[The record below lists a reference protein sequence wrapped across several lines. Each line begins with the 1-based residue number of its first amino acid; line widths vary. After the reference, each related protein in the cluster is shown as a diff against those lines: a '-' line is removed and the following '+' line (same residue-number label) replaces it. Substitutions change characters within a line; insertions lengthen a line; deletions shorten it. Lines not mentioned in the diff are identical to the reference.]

1 MKTVKLY
8 GPLAEFVGAKELQ
21 ADVRSPAEAI
31 RFLAV
36 NFPGL
41 SEHMARQH
49 YCVKSGVF
57 DVECIEEL
65 HFPAG
70 SKEAISIIPVV
81 GGASKFGKILAG
93 AALIVGSFL
102 IPGSAA
108 ILGIGLK
115 GLAFSIGASLVLGGV
130 AEILAPTPKSF
141 GRDERDPNSSN
152 IFSGVANVS
161 RAGVP
166 LPIVYGETVVGS
178 VVVSL
183 GLRAVGSSNE
193 ENENEDGRKL
203 TGTYTQSGLQSG
215 SYQNADK
222 DSMTDKR
229 FRQSRRTVATKDE
242 NDQSWVMIAFNKP
255 KFFSK
260 VVVGCDFDETLGSAD
275 NETWGKSFAEDANI
289 QGGIAFSNPNPGIT
303 WQNIGNT
310 GTFNKGIQT
319 YDVTVDPESGGYT
332 HLRIKKND
340 AKLAI
345 TEFYAIQMPSDLDPE
360 PGEGEQ
366 PELSSTAYARIIDV
380 LSEGGI
386 EGWPAARKFSQ
397 DSAEYDIAALKNIYL
412 NETPIL
418 APGANVSDPKGT
430 DYNFQNVTA
439 KFRYGTIGQNTT
451 PSGFQLVEAEQAV
464 EAKVTKDQAIT
475 REITN
480 TNVNEVRVTV
490 TSPVM
495 QKIEGADTKAA
506 EYTIEINAA
515 YGNGN
520 FSDPPIATKT
530 IKNLS
535 DGPYQWSYKFNIDP
549 AGDFPVRVRLRRT
562 ADDPDQESAD
572 AIQNESIW
580 TSYTE
585 ISRVKCAYPGSA
597 YVALDISAEQFPN
610 VPSRRYRIRGRRIR
624 IPVNATVKAK
634 SGRLSYSGLWNGE
647 FTEDRVWCACPAWI
661 LYDLLISGR
670 YGLGEHIKAGNLDKW
685 EFYACSQYANEKV
698 DDGYGGQEARFS
710 CNVSIQT
717 ETEAYAAIN
726 ELAGVMR
733 AMPIWSLGGLSFSQ
747 DRPGS
752 IVYGFGVE
760 DVEDG
765 VFNYSGS
772 SGKARA
778 NVAVVGW
785 FNRDTAEIEYEEV
798 VDEASIAKYGTVKK
812 DITAFACTSRG
823 QAYRLGKWVIASEQQ
838 EAQVVVFRT
847 DLRLGI
853 QLRPGDL
860 FTTQDPVHGNIFEQW
875 KLLTIKEVEPEKY
888 EITGVFYSPSKFA
901 DIDNGVRFSGKTL
914 ANVVDEQEED

>member
-41 SEHMARQH
+41 SEHMAEQH

-57 DVECIEEL
+57 DVERIEEL
-65 HFPAG
+65 HYPSGAH
-70 SKEAISIIPVV
+70 EAISIIPVV

-93 AALIVGSFL
+93 AALIVGSFF
-102 IPGSAA
+102 IPGGAA

-141 GRDERDPNSSN
+141 NRDERDPTASN
-152 IFSGVANVS
+152 IFSGIGNVS
-161 RAGVP
+161 RAGIP

-183 GLRAVGSSNE
+183 GVRAKGN
-193 ENENEDGRKL
+193 NNEDDEDEDGTKL
-203 TGTYTQSGLQSG
+203 TGTYSQSGLESG
-215 SYQNADK
+215 PYEN
-222 DSMTDKR
+222 
-229 FRQSRRTVATKDE
+229 ATKFGMTNGIFNEPEQTVTNVDV
-242 NDQSWVMIAFNKP
+242 DDVSWVMIAFGKP

-260 VVVGCDFDETLGSAD
+260 VVVGCDFNETLGFASD
-275 NETWGKSFAEDANI
+275 DTWGKSFAENLVI

-303 WQNIGNT
+303 WTNIGNT
-310 GTFNKGIQT
+310 GTFSQSIQT

-332 HLRIKKND
+332 HLRVKKNS

-360 PGEGEQ
+360 AEAEQ
-366 PELSSTAYARIIDV
+366 PELESTAFARIIDV

-386 EGWPAARKFSQ
+386 EGFPSARKL
-397 DSAEYDIAALKNIYL
+397 DRDTAEYDIAALKDVYL
-412 NETPIL
+412 NNTPVF
-418 APGANVSDPKGT
+418 ASGANPSNPKNR
-430 DYNFQNVTA
+430 DFNFQDVTA
-439 KFRYGTIGQNTT
+439 KFRYGTIGQNNV
-451 PSGFQLVEAEQAV
+451 PGGFKLVEAEQSV
-464 EAKVTKDQAIT
+464 ESQITKEQSVT

-480 TNVNEVRVTV
+480 VNVDEVRITV
-490 TSPVM
+490 TSPSM
-495 QKIEGADTKAA
+495 QKIDGSSTLAA

-515 YGNGN
+515 YGGGD
-520 FSDPPIATKT
+520 FPETPIVTKT

-562 ADDPDQESAD
+562 ADDPDQDSAD
-572 AIQNESIW
+572 AIQNDSIW
-580 TSYTE
+580 TSFTE
-585 ISRVKCAYPGSA
+585 ISKVKCAYPGTA
-597 YVALDISAEQFPN
+597 YVALDVSAEQFSSI
-610 VPSRRYRIRGRRIR
+610 PSRRYRIRGRRVR
-624 IPVNATVKAK
+624 IPINASVKPK
-634 SGRLSYSGLWNGE
+634 NGRLVYSGTWNGE
-647 FTEDRVWCACPAWI
+647 FTEDRVWCSCPAWI
-661 LYDLLISGR
+661 LWDLLISGR
-670 YGLGEHIKAGNLDKW
+670 YGLGEHISEDNLDKW
-685 EFYACSQYANEKV
+685 EFYACSQYANERV
-698 DDGYGGQEARFS
+698 DNGFGGKEARFS

-717 ETEAYAAIN
+717 EAEAYAAIN
-726 ELAGVMR
+726 ELAGAMR
-733 AMPIWSLGGLSFSQ
+733 SMPIWSLGGLSFSQ

-752 IVYGFGVE
+752 IIYGFGVD

-772 SGKARA
+772 SGKTRS
-778 NVAVVGW
+778 NVIVVGW
-785 FNRDTAEIEYEEV
+785 LNRDTAEIEYEEV
-798 VDEASIAKYGTVKK
+798 LDEASIAKYGTVKK
-812 DITAFACTSRG
+812 DVAAFACTSRG
-823 QAYRLGKWVIASEQQ
+823 QAFRLGKWMLLTEQR
-838 EAQVVVFRT
+838 EAQVVTFRT

-888 EITGVFYSPSKFA
+888 EITGIFYSPNKFA
-901 DIDNGVRFSGKTL
+901 DIDQGIVFSGKTL
-914 ANVVDEQEED
+914 ANTIDPTEED